1 MGWVVWRARRRF
13 EPCPVFCLELR
24 GIENMKVGMPRSVSA
39 MRPSVQLA
47 IVLKTGIASSTLSKT
62 MNGVVGRMILRGQ
75 DALFLVVG
83 TSTGRTNV
91 AFGNLLRLSSGNPP
105 NADCLALSTSSL

>member
-1 MGWVVWRARRRF
+1 MD
-13 EPCPVFCLELR
+13 LR
-24 GIENMKVGMPRSVSA
+24 GIGNMKVWMPRSVSA
-39 MRPSVQLA
+39 KRPSVQLA

-62 MNGVVGRMILRGQ
+62 MKSVVGRKTLRGQ
-75 DALFLVVG
+75 DALFLIVG

-105 NADCLALSTSSL
+105 SADCLALSTSSLRTPWL